1 MGARFSSCG
10 WNAGRAGGWRRHTKR
25 VVVPP
30 DRALV
35 RARFQNACKPESL
48 SPSQPGA
55 VSVELAQGVREGVA
69 GEGSWPLYLQRYAD
83 LLAA

>member
-1 MGARFSSCG
+1 
-10 WNAGRAGGWRRHTKR
+10 
-25 VVVPP
+25 
-30 DRALV
+30 
-35 RARFQNACKPESL
+35 L